1 MAENKAVV
9 KTPGDCIECMSCQYI
24 CPANCITQNNLQYSK
39 NFYRDLDVFESAT
52 KYLFPVQDTM
62 EITPEDFKRANDDLL
77 VRLSSIGT
85 TFKKMVGASAPT
97 VATTAG
103 RGAALHLPEMYSDKY
118 NTLKALL
125 ENLKERF
132 KHAWDLNITM
142 KSDTEAEV
150 VIKACNVREICNKAN
165 LQIGGDLCDL
175 FKSYLNGILV
185 EILKKRPQI
194 KIESTSQEQC
204 KYIIKVME

>member
-1 MAENKAVV
+1 
-9 KTPGDCIECMSCQYI
+9 
-24 CPANCITQNNLQYSK
+24 
-39 NFYRDLDVFESAT
+39 
-52 KYLFPVQDTM
+52 M

-103 RGAALHLPEMYSDKY
+103 RGAALNLPEMYSDKY

-142 KSDTEAEV
+142 KSDT
-150 VIKACNVREICNKAN
+150 
-165 LQIGGDLCDL
+165 
-175 FKSYLNGILV
+175 
-185 EILKKRPQI
+185 
-194 KIESTSQEQC
+194 
-204 KYIIKVME
+204 